1 MKISVL
7 KLQQKSE
14 SEWFAELRVGQT
26 VLSTTLSV
34 QDDGELQS
42 FQIGEPM
49 FEDMLALNGLDGA
62 FSKLFF
68 TFMAKGEPDLPWD
81 FGDQDDEVI
90 ERVRKHYGRG
100 SDGNTHE
107 RSLDR

>member
-1 MKISVL
+1 MNISVQ
-7 KLQQKSE
+7 KLQQKSGN
-14 SEWFAELRVGQT
+14 EWFAELRVGQT
-26 VLSTTLSV
+26 VLSTTLPV